1 MHGRLTSNV
10 MKFGAHIKAMEE
22 QLRSSRKEHKEVKLL
37 LRQLEQGKTEA
48 IAELTTT
55 VKGMCSSMI
64 SLMIYIL
71 SNLTF
76 TLCSYGILL
85 FFFFFFF
92 FLFFLE
98 KNKKLEKK

>member
-55 VKGMCSSMI
+55 VKGE
-64 SLMIYIL
+64 
-71 SNLTF
+71 
-76 TLCSYGILL
+76 LCVVVVFLFQLLL
-85 FFFFFFF
+85 FE
-92 FLFFLE
+92 LFVFR
-98 KNKKLEKK
+98 